1 MKPSHKPRHFIAVII
16 LSIVAGGYGYL
27 AIHDT
32 RLDASQVRLA
42 TVAMK
47 DHNPSLY
54 PHDSVFGDSG
64 LWRGHSPLF
73 LGAMKMVLAPAGY
86 EDPTLPFR
94 ILSPVVTLVFL
105 LGMYVLIYRQC
116 LNWSVSVFIAI
127 LSTTVTS
134 APGRVSWGMGP
145 VAMVTP
151 TGVCLAVL
159 PLLVL
164 AFLRSW
170 DYHKHPARASKRG
183 LWWLLGVFTCVGL
196 LGNIELGMSMNTAL
210 VLASAYLA
218 GRRFTP
224 RAWAVAG
231 ACLLAAAA
239 GASPQFGYVLSLR
252 YGMLAGGAPPAA
264 PVVFEAIRQG
274 GLGALFPV
282 LIGDMVDWTLLCSPL
297 VVISIAVLFR
307 LDRLRTRNLGF
318 WLVMFIASLA
328 VTVLGQ
334 GLMQLSAALT
344 GRGPMVIDFA
354 RAVPLA
360 MLPLYAFASQ
370 TLANLFRLS
379 RRGHTLRWGCVALT
393 AIWMLPSDNLR
404 VVRHWGYDVGTAFM
418 EEQDKPIRLRK
429 RSRRIHRRAE
439 LQNIA
444 YWVRE
449 NTGVNDIF
457 ITDNAEFR
465 MLSRRSIIAGD
476 DVRWVFYLS
485 PGDLPEW
492 IERTG
497 ELRKMLR
504 ASGGKADA
512 EAIYLFATD
521 PRHATTWRTAENWY
535 AIIDSDADPES
546 DRFKT
551 IGGVGWG
558 DHWKLVRIIRP
569 EIPAAPIVPAA
580 PTVPAIR

>member
-210 VLASAYLA
+210 GFLFNLGQTNVLKNNRMLEPLV
-218 GRRFTP
+218 TEVLPLP
-224 RAWAVAG
+224 RK
-231 ACLLAAAA
+231 LHQRAA
-239 GASPQFGYVLSLR
+239 R
-252 YGMLAGGAPPAA
+252 
-264 PVVFEAIRQG
+264 
-274 GLGALFPV
+274 LGNLDEVEVLFPG
-282 LIGDMVDWTLLCSPL
+282 LK
-297 VVISIAVLFR
+297 AF
-307 LDRLRTRNLGF
+307 LDAT
-318 WLVMFIASLA
+318 
-328 VTVLGQ
+328 
-334 GLMQLSAALT
+334 
-344 GRGPMVIDFA
+344 
-354 RAVPLA
+354 
-360 MLPLYAFASQ
+360 
-370 TLANLFRLS
+370 
-379 RRGHTLRWGCVALT
+379 
-393 AIWMLPSDNLR
+393 
-404 VVRHWGYDVGTAFM
+404 
-418 EEQDKPIRLRK
+418 EQ
-429 RSRRIHRRAE
+429 
-439 LQNIA
+439 
-444 YWVRE
+444 
-449 NTGVNDIF
+449 
-457 ITDNAEFR
+457 
-465 MLSRRSIIAGD
+465 
-476 DVRWVFYLS
+476 
-485 PGDLPEW
+485 
-492 IERTG
+492 
-497 ELRKMLR
+497 
-504 ASGGKADA
+504 
-512 EAIYLFATD
+512 
-521 PRHATTWRTAENWY
+521 
-535 AIIDSDADPES
+535 
-546 DRFKT
+546 
-551 IGGVGWG
+551 
-558 DHWKLVRIIRP
+558 
-569 EIPAAPIVPAA
+569 EIPR
-580 PTVPAIR
+580 PTAKGKRRTHYSGKKKRHTVKTQITV